1 MTRLSSVPLR
11 RISQTLVLEFYTLDV
26 SEPLAIP
33 LFESRI
39 PAGFPSPADDY
50 MELKLD
56 LNKYLI
62 KHPAATFYARVKG
75 NSMLDAGI
83 HDGDMLIVDRALEP
97 REKDVVVCILDG
109 EFTVKRVG
117 FRNGDLYLLPA
128 NDAYKPIRVS
138 RENTFQIWGVV
149 AYVIH
154 KP

>member
-1 MTRLSSVPLR
+1 MTRLSSLPLR
-11 RISQTLVLEFYTLDV
+11 RISQTLMLEFYTVDV
-26 SEPLAIP
+26 SETLSIP

-50 MELKLD
+50 MELELD
-56 LNKYLI
+56 LNKHLI
-62 KHPAATFYARVKG
+62 KHPAATFYAKVKG
-75 NSMLDAGI
+75 NSMQDAGI

-97 REKDVVVCILDG
+97 KEQDVVVCILDG

-117 FRNGDLYLLPA
+117 FRGKDLYLLPA
-128 NDAYKPIRVS
+128 NDAYKPVRVTK
-138 RENTFQIWGVV
+138 ENAFQIWGVV

>member
-1 MTRLSSVPLR
+1 MTRSNSLSLR
-11 RISQTLVLEFYTLDV
+11 RISQTLMLEFYTAHVAQSIAL
-26 SEPLAIP
+26 P

-50 MELKLD
+50 MELELD
-56 LNKYLI
+56 LNKHLI
-62 KHPAATFYARVKG
+62 KHPAATFYAKVKG
-75 NSMLDAGI
+75 NSMQDAGI

-97 REKDVVVCILDG
+97 QEQDVVVCILDG

-117 FRNGDLYLLPA
+117 YREGDLYLLPA
-128 NDAYKPIRVS
+128 NDAYRPIRVTH
-138 RENTFQIWGVV
+138 ENTFQVWGVV